1 MDAVHETE
9 NRPFIGE
16 VMSPAEFKRNW
27 NDALKN
33 DQQADDPTLREA
45 LMKALNVPEAVL
57 KTLEEDCSRF
67 VLWAIMLD
75 LVLSIATWDT
85 FHSRSAV
92 VLLSISQFFPRA
104 SRYLFFVLC
113 ESWGSYC
120 IPPIAD
126 SGVSVAPLVRGEEI
140 DIRISLFFWV
150 LVLGVGHGSSLW
162 LQKEDIEKREA
173 DEAYRLKTSQHF
185 RKVCFLSKVNCTK
198 RGDPWNAQEDDDPV
212 PSNEVVLIVQ
222 VFKPIKMPVV
232 LKKVRLGAQNFSFKA
247 SAELAML
254 GCQTLRT
261 LREKI
266 SCVSDAVIVGDFS
279 DDPDRTSDQQ
289 ASDLYK
295 SAFFYIG
302 NTFYNDM
309 SDPSCRDYS
318 EVIIEWAKDPKR
330 EIGPFNVADM
340 ADTKLV
346 DLNLRLGYPYVYVHQ
361 GYCEHL
367 VVFSDMRMHH
377 PHDSQCLAD
386 YPVALQAFPRGKS
399 VFCMMCHKKIAT

>member
-33 DQQADDPTLREA
+33 DQQVDDPTLREA

-57 KTLEEDCSRF
+57 KTLEEDCSPST
-67 VLWAIMLD
+67 
-75 LVLSIATWDT
+75 LS
-85 FHSRSAV
+85 
-92 VLLSISQFFPRA
+92 
-104 SRYLFFVLC
+104 C
-113 ESWGSYC
+113 
-120 IPPIAD
+120 
-126 SGVSVAPLVRGEEI
+126 GEESM
-140 DIRISLFFWV
+140 DIEKLPDYDG
-150 LVLGVGHGSSLW
+150 LVTLR

-198 RGDPWNAQEDDDPV
+198 RGDPWNAQEEDDPV

-232 LKKVRLGAQNFSFKA
+232 LKKVRLGAQNFSFKIQ
-247 SAELAML
+247 AELAML

-386 YPVALQAFPRGKS
+386 YPVTLQAFPRGKS
-399 VFCMMCHKKIAT
+399 VFCMMCHKKIATWVTYENERVTSDPYFFCDGCFRSYNYTADNQKIGNFRATHFLDWNNVL